1 MTNLNSIIR
10 FDHVNKTYHTGK
22 LKIPVLKDVS
32 FNIPAGEII
41 AIMGPSGSGK
51 TTIMNIVGL
60 LDRAS
65 AGQIWLNGK
74 EVTLDMPDAVL
85 AHLRAAT
92 VGFVFQSFN
101 LLPKMSALSNVTLPS
116 IYSNNKAYAHARAVK
131 ILHQVG
137 LGSRLLHK
145 PSELSGGEKQRV
157 AIARALM
164 NDPQIILADEPTGNL
179 DSTSGQ
185 EIMNVLCDLQAK
197 GKTVV
202 VITHDE
208 AIAKRCQRII
218 KLLDGRV
225 VSDTK
230 KGL

>member
-1 MTNLNSIIR
+1 MKPNPIIK
-10 FDHVNKTYHTGK
+10 FEHVDKIYHSGK
-22 LKIPVLKDVS
+22 LKIPVLKNVS
-32 FNIPAGEII
+32 FNIPSGEIC

-51 TTIMNIVGL
+51 TTIMNIIGL

-65 AGQIWLNGK
+65 AGEIWLNGK
-74 EVTLDMPDAVL
+74 KVTLDMPDTGL
-85 AHLRAAT
+85 ARLRAAT

-101 LLPKMSALSNVTLPS
+101 LLPKMSALSNVMLPT
-116 IYSNNKAYAHARAVK
+116 IYSNNKAHATARASK
-131 ILHQVG
+131 ILHRVG
-137 LGSRLLHK
+137 LGSRIKHK

-179 DSTSGQ
+179 DSASGQ
-185 EIMNVLCDLQAK
+185 EIMDVLCDLQSQ

-208 AIAKRCQRII
+208 AVAKRCQRII
-218 KLLDGRV
+218 RLLDGRV
-225 VSDTK
+225 LSDSK
-230 KGL
+230 KGQ

>member
-1 MTNLNSIIR
+1 MTLNPIIK
-10 FDHVNKTYHTGK
+10 FDHVDKTYHTGK
-22 LKIPVLKDVS
+22 LKIPVLKNVS
-32 FNIPAGEII
+32 FNISAGEIC

-51 TTIMNIVGL
+51 TTIMNIIGL

-65 AGQIWLNGK
+65 GGQIWLNGK
-74 EVTLDMPDAVL
+74 EVTLDMPDTVL

-101 LLPKMSALSNVTLPS
+101 LLPKMTALSNVMLPA
-116 IYSNNKAYAHARAVK
+116 IYSNNKAHAVARASK
-131 ILHQVG
+131 ILHRVG
-137 LGSRLLHK
+137 LGSRINHK

-179 DSTSGQ
+179 DSASGQ
-185 EIMNVLCDLQAK
+185 EIMDVLCDLQSQ

-218 KLLDGRV
+218 RLLDGRV
-225 VSDTK
+225 LSDLK
-230 KGL
+230 KD